1 MTTKIKIIEQMLIR
15 ASILTAEQINKPIIK
30 QIINDSKDM
39 ISFDT
44 KDEDDWQVGMHP
56 TKDNPNG
63 FIYFSWNNAQLN
75 DLIHAISVW
84 KMLNANGAEPAP

>member
-1 MTTKIKIIEQMLIR
+1 MVTKIKIIEQMLIR
-15 ASILTAEQINKPIIK
+15 ASILTTEQINKPIIK

-44 KDEDDWQVGMHP
+44 KDEDDWQVGMYP

-84 KMLNANGAEPAP
+84 RMLNANGAEPAP

>member
-15 ASILTAEQINKPIIK
+15 ASILTVEQINEPIIK
-30 QIINDSKDM
+30 KIINDSKDM

-44 KDEDDWQVGMHP
+44 KNEENWQVGMHP

-63 FIYFSWNNAQLN
+63 FIYFSWNNAQLH
-75 DLIHAISVW
+75 DLIHALHVW